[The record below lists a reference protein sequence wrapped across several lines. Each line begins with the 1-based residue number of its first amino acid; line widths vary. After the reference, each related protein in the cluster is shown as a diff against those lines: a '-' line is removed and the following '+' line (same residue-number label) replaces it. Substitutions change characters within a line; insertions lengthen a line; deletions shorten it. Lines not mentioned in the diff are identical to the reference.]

1 MKKIICDH
9 CRVRNGITVSFELPC
24 DPGPLGEGRWRFEHV
39 DLCMQCLVAALE
51 KFLKS
56 EPLDVRLRLI
66 SIMTAHHTKAA

>member
-9 CRVRNGITVSFELPC
+9 CRVRKGRTVSFEVPC
-24 DPGPLGEGRWRFEHV
+24 ERGPLGEGRWRFEHV
-39 DLCMQCLVAALE
+39 DLCMECLIAALE

-66 SIMTAHHTKAA
+66 STMTENRTKAA